1 MSELKN
7 TTILFG
13 NKLIITKLQL
23 PTTSGGSTYGYGSAG
38 QILKSNG
45 TTVYWA
51 KPVDTALPSTS
62 LSDYYTPPSSSSDY
76 VTYNGDGCTFS
87 TSLLA
92 ATMNG
97 TSQGV
102 GFLFNDSPS
111 GTAGRF
117 FKAFPINRGDT
128 YISCNVAAGGKLWI
142 TVTLNP
148 TTYVMVN
155 GTSIYSCTSTGLSGP
170 KIVISESSDSQTSFS
185 TNLYKSTS
193 MTIPLQTGAAPTQTS
208 STDVAW
214 TNTASTSKTVYIHS
228 IQETCQGPI
237 YGIRMNSGSSFVT
250 EGTLICPLRMTV
262 KVKSESSET
271 YPTGTTFNRYGT
283 NGYVLVRSNGNV
295 TASLPDTF
303 FVKRGDFCFKISS
316 SGLQKST
323 NKGTSWTT
331 M

>member
-1 MSELKN
+1 MSKLKN
-7 TTILFG
+7 TTIPLG

-51 KPVDTALPSTS
+51 NPVDTALPSTS
-62 LSDYYTPPSSSSDY
+62 LSDYYTPPASSSDY
-76 VTYNGDGCTFS
+76 VTYDGNGITFS
-87 TSLLA
+87 NSLV
-92 ATMNG
+92 TGNETTG
-97 TSQGV
+97 GI
-102 GFLFNDSPS
+102 GILFNDSVS

-117 FKAFPINRGDT
+117 FKAFPINRADT
-128 YISCNVAAGGKLWI
+128 YISCSVAAGGKLWI
-142 TVTLNP
+142 NAVLTP
-148 TTYVMVN
+148 TTNMMVN
-155 GTSIYSCTSTGLSGP
+155 GTSIYACSYTSLTGP

-193 MTIPLQTGAAPTQTS
+193 MAVPIQTS
-208 STDVAW
+208 ATSTMTTSTDLTW
-214 TNTASTSKTVYIHS
+214 TNTASTSKTVYIHA
-228 IQETCQGPI
+228 IQETIQGII
-237 YGIRMNSGSSFVT
+237 YGIRMTSGGSFVT
-250 EGTLICPLRMTV
+250 SGTLIYPMRMTV

-271 YPTGTTFNRYGT
+271 YPTGTTFNRYGI